1 MIKNSINHLAIIMD
15 GNGRWAKH
23 KNQPRTF
30 GHKYGAQTAKKIIN
44 DCVKKEIPFLTL
56 YTFSKEN
63 WSRPTEE
70 IDTLMILLSTMLKNE
85 TENMLRNNIK
95 FNIVGRIEDLP
106 EKTRDW
112 VLTTIEKTKN
122 NTGLTLTLAL
132 SYGGRQ
138 EIVDAFN
145 AIMNKEIKII
155 NEEILKNHL
164 YCPDLPDP
172 DIIIRTGGEYRLS
185 NFLLWQSAYA
195 EIYICQKNWPD
206 FDEKDLEKALEEYE
220 NRNRTFGKVYKMKF
234 AKTSILFMCFLSQI
248 FAQQVTLYRVNVEGN
263 TTTSDKMIKYS
274 AGLRDGTQIQ
284 RSDISTAITRLW
296 ELRLFEDVNI
306 VLNNESQYGVEITIK
321 VSESP
326 ILNQVLFEG
335 MTVREGRFREKID
348 LKSGQRIKPNSV
360 EKATRKISEIYK
372 EDGYYNV

>member
-15 GNGRWAKH
+15 GNGRWAKQ
-23 KNQPRTF
+23 KNHPRIF
-30 GHKYGAQTAKKIIN
+30 GHQTGAETAKKIIN

-63 WSRPTEE
+63 WSRPKEE

-112 VLTTIEKTKN
+112 VLTTIDKTKN

-145 AIMNKEIKII
+145 SIINKEIKII

-172 DIIIRTGGEYRLS
+172 DIIIRTGGEFRLS

-220 NRNRTFGKVYKMKF
+220 NRNRTFGKV
-234 AKTSILFMCFLSQI
+234 
-248 FAQQVTLYRVNVEGN
+248 
-263 TTTSDKMIKYS
+263 
-274 AGLRDGTQIQ
+274 
-284 RSDISTAITRLW
+284 
-296 ELRLFEDVNI
+296 
-306 VLNNESQYGVEITIK
+306 
-321 VSESP
+321 
-326 ILNQVLFEG
+326 
-335 MTVREGRFREKID
+335 
-348 LKSGQRIKPNSV
+348 
-360 EKATRKISEIYK
+360 
-372 EDGYYNV
+372 

>member
-44 DCVKKEIPFLTL
+44 DCVEKEIPFLTL

-63 WSRPTEE
+63 WSRPKEE
-70 IDTLMILLSTMLKNE
+70 IDTLMILLSTMLKSE

-145 AIMNKEIKII
+145 SIMNKEIKII

-220 NRNRTFGKVYKMKF
+220 NRNRTFGKV
-234 AKTSILFMCFLSQI
+234 
-248 FAQQVTLYRVNVEGN
+248 
-263 TTTSDKMIKYS
+263 
-274 AGLRDGTQIQ
+274 
-284 RSDISTAITRLW
+284 
-296 ELRLFEDVNI
+296 
-306 VLNNESQYGVEITIK
+306 
-321 VSESP
+321 
-326 ILNQVLFEG
+326 
-335 MTVREGRFREKID
+335 
-348 LKSGQRIKPNSV
+348 
-360 EKATRKISEIYK
+360 
-372 EDGYYNV
+372 

>member
-23 KNQPRTF
+23 KNQPRSF
-30 GHKYGAQTAKKIIN
+30 GHKNGAETAKKIIN

-63 WSRPTEE
+63 WSRPKEE

-145 AIMNKEIKII
+145 SIMNKEIKII

-195 EIYICQKNWPD
+195 EIYICQK
-206 FDEKDLEKALEEYE
+206 
-220 NRNRTFGKVYKMKF
+220 
-234 AKTSILFMCFLSQI
+234 
-248 FAQQVTLYRVNVEGN
+248 
-263 TTTSDKMIKYS
+263 
-274 AGLRDGTQIQ
+274 
-284 RSDISTAITRLW
+284 
-296 ELRLFEDVNI
+296 
-306 VLNNESQYGVEITIK
+306 
-321 VSESP
+321 
-326 ILNQVLFEG
+326 
-335 MTVREGRFREKID
+335 
-348 LKSGQRIKPNSV
+348 
-360 EKATRKISEIYK
+360 K
-372 EDGYYNV
+372 E